1 MYIFL
6 FALGISLLILA
17 HEAGHFSM
25 AKKFGLLVEEFGFGF
40 PPRLFKKKKGDTVYS
55 FNALPLG
62 GFVKIH
68 GEYKDENE
76 QQIPEKSFWNLS
88 AWKRFCIIAAGIF
101 VNFIMGWIFLSLVL
115 MIGSKPNV
123 FVTSVADNSPA
134 KVSGFLEGD
143 KLVNFQKTEEF
154 INFVNQNKGKEISIE
169 IERDG
174 KELAIKSIPRVNPP
188 EGEGSLGIAL
198 SDSGMPRMGFFK
210 SIYRGLTESLF
221 IMKSIYINLGNLVL
235 GIFTDHSVFKDL
247 VGPVGIFKVASD
259 ASKFGFIYILQ
270 LLALIS
276 LNLAA
281 LNSIPFPALDGG
293 RILFIVIEK
302 IKGSPL
308 KKQTEGIVNAVGF
321 LLLILLMIA
330 ITIKDVSKFF

>member
-17 HEAGHFSM
+17 HEAGHFLV

-55 FNALPLG
+55 FNLLPLG

-68 GEYKDENE
+68 GEYKDESEN
-76 QQIPEKSFWNLS
+76 QIPEKSFWNLA
-88 AWKRFCIIAAGIF
+88 AWKRFLIIGAGIF
-101 VNFIMGWIFLSLVL
+101 VNFLMGWIFLSLVL
-115 MIGSKPNV
+115 MVGSKPNV
-123 FVTSVADNSPA
+123 FVTSVSDNSPA
-134 KVSGFLEGD
+134 KSAGFLEGD
-143 KLVNFQKTEEF
+143 KIIGFEKTEEF
-154 INFVNQNKGKEISIE
+154 INFVNQNKGKEVNFE
-169 IERDG
+169 VERGG
-174 KELAIKSIPRVNPP
+174 KEISLKSTPRINPP
-188 EGEGSLGIAL
+188 EGQGSLGIAL
-198 SDSGMPRMGFFK
+198 SDSGIEKSGFFS
-210 SIYRGLTESLF
+210 SIYKGFTGSLF
-221 IMKSIYINLGNLVL
+221 IMKSIYINLGQLVV
-235 GIFTDHSVFKDL
+235 GIFSDHSIFKDL

-276 LNLAA
+276 FNLAA

-293 RILFIVIEK
+293 RILFIAIEK

-308 KKQTEGIVNAVGF
+308 KRQTEGIMNAVGF
-321 LLLILLMIA
+321 LLLILLMVFITVKDIA
-330 ITIKDVSKFF
+330 KFF